1 MYICKKRIRN
11 IGRYVRNLRTGQQII
26 LSIAVNQIEPETL
39 QKIGFSDKL
48 EPGETVLP
56 SPIGSISDFNASGK
70 DIVHKDLDMETVY
83 SQIEWKWKQFRGRN
97 NTEEVSKIVDRS
109 YKRYPRTFIKPPS
122 IELCLAIDN
131 NGNLLVISPAFECK
145 QENEQALLH
154 VVNLFL
160 EIFNICEIR
169 NSNLESIIKSPVKRL
184 NWEILPK
191 GRQPWE
197 KLKVILDG
205 LRESAADRNKAVID
219 KRFESISIHNPDFVA
234 LGKAG
239 FSGYVVFGFLDKN
252 MFVLESN
259 QTNNATY
266 IFEDNWEH
274 LSALSKADI
283 LTENLHK
290 DRIIHRESW
299 FNEINRV
306 LH

>member
-11 IGRYVRNLRTGQQII
+11 IGRYVRNFRTGQQII
-26 LSIAVNQIEPETL
+26 LSIAVNQIESGTL

-56 SPIGSISDFNASGK
+56 SPMGPISDFNASGK
-70 DIVHKDLDMETVY
+70 DIVHKDQDMETAY
-83 SQIEWKWKQFRGRN
+83 RQSEWKWNEFRGRD
-97 NTEEVSKIVDRS
+97 NTVEMSKIVDVP
-109 YKRYPRTFIKPPS
+109 YKRYPRTFIRPPS
-122 IELCLAIDN
+122 IELRLATDN
-131 NGNLLVISPAFECK
+131 NGNLIVISPTLEYK
-145 QENEQALLH
+145 KENENALLH

-169 NSNLESIIKSPVKRL
+169 NNKLESIIKSPVKRL
-184 NWEILPK
+184 NWDILPK

-205 LRESAADRNKAVID
+205 LRESTAEGNKTVID
-219 KRFESISIHNPDFVA
+219 KRFESINIHNPDFVA

-239 FSGYVVFGFLDKN
+239 FSGYVVFGFLNKN
-252 MFVLESN
+252 LFVLESN

-274 LSALSKADI
+274 LSALSKAEI

-290 DRIIHRESW
+290 DRIIHREGW

>member
-1 MYICKKRIRN
+1 
-11 IGRYVRNLRTGQQII
+11 
-26 LSIAVNQIEPETL
+26 
-39 QKIGFSDKL
+39 
-48 EPGETVLP
+48 VLP
-56 SPIGSISDFNASGK
+56 SPIGPISDFNASGK
-70 DIVHKDLDMETVY
+70 DIVHKDQDMETVY
-83 SQIEWKWKQFRGRN
+83 RQSEWKWNEFRGRD
-97 NTEEVSKIVDRS
+97 NTVEMSKIVDVP

-122 IELCLAIDN
+122 IELRLSTDN
-131 NGNLLVISPAFECK
+131 NGNLLVISPTLEYK
-145 QENEQALLH
+145 KENENVLLH

-169 NSNLESIIKSPVKRL
+169 NNKLESIIKSPVKRL

-197 KLKVILDG
+197 KLKVILDEF
-205 LRESAADRNKAVID
+205 RESTAEGNKAVID
-219 KRFESISIHNPDFVA
+219 KRFESINIHNPDFVA

-239 FSGYVVFGFLDKN
+239 FSGYVVFGFSDKN
-252 MFVLESN
+252 LFMLESN

-274 LSALSKADI
+274 LSALSKAEI
-283 LTENLHK
+283 LSKNLHK
-290 DRIIHRESW
+290 DRIIHREGW

>member
-11 IGRYVRNLRTGQQII
+11 IGRYVRNFRTGQQII
-26 LSIAVNQIEPETL
+26 LSIAVNQIEPGTL

-56 SPIGSISDFNASGK
+56 SPIGPISDFNASGK
-70 DIVHKDLDMETVY
+70 DIVHKDQDMETVY
-83 SQIEWKWKQFRGRN
+83 RQSEWKWSEFRGRD
-97 NTEEVSKIVDRS
+97 NTVEMSKIVDVP
-109 YKRYPRTFIKPPS
+109 YKRYPRTFIRPPS
-122 IELCLAIDN
+122 IELLLAADN
-131 NGNLLVISPAFECK
+131 NGNLLVISPKLEYEK
-145 QENEQALLH
+145 ENENALLH

-169 NSNLESIIKSPVKRL
+169 NNKLESIIKSPVKRL

-197 KLKVILDG
+197 KLKVIFDG
-205 LRESAADRNKAVID
+205 LRESTAEGNKAVID
-219 KRFESISIHNPDFVA
+219 KRFESINIHNPDFVA

-239 FSGYVVFGFLDKN
+239 FSGYVVFGFLNKN
-252 MFVLESN
+252 LFVLESN

-274 LSALSKADI
+274 LSALSKAEI

-290 DRIIHRESW
+290 DRIIHREGW

>member
-11 IGRYVRNLRTGQQII
+11 IGRYVRNFRTGQQII
-26 LSIAVNQIEPETL
+26 LSIVVNQIEPGTL

-56 SPIGSISDFNASGK
+56 SPIGPISDFNASGK
-70 DIVHKDLDMETVY
+70 DIVHKDQDMETVY

-122 IELCLAIDN
+122 VELCLATDN
-131 NGNLLVISPAFECK
+131 NGNLLVISPAFEYK

-197 KLKVILDG
+197 KLKVILDEI
-205 LRESAADRNKAVID
+205 RASATDGNKAVVD
-219 KRFESISIHNPDFVA
+219 KRFESINIHNPDFVA

-239 FSGYVVFGFLDKN
+239 FSGYVVFGFPDKSLY
-252 MFVLESN
+252 VLESN

-266 IFEDNWEH
+266 IFEDNWES
-274 LSALSKADI
+274 LSALSKAEI
-283 LTENLHK
+283 LTANLHK
-290 DRIIHRESW
+290 D
-299 FNEINRV
+299 
-306 LH
+306 

>member
-11 IGRYVRNLRTGQQII
+11 IGRYVRNFRTGQQII
-26 LSIAVNQIEPETL
+26 LSIAVNQIEPGIL

-56 SPIGSISDFNASGK
+56 SPIGPISDFNASGK
-70 DIVHKDLDMETVY
+70 DIVHKDQDMETVY
-83 SQIEWKWKQFRGRN
+83 RQSEWKWNEFRGRD
-97 NTEEVSKIVDRS
+97 NTVEMSKIVDVP

-122 IELCLAIDN
+122 IELRLSTDN
-131 NGNLLVISPAFECK
+131 NGNLLVISPTLEYK
-145 QENEQALLH
+145 KENENVLLH

-169 NSNLESIIKSPVKRL
+169 NNKLESIIKSPVKRL

-197 KLKVILDG
+197 KLKVILDEF
-205 LRESAADRNKAVID
+205 RESTAEGNKAVID
-219 KRFESISIHNPDFVA
+219 KRFESINIHNPDFVA

-239 FSGYVVFGFLDKN
+239 FSGYVVFGFSDKN
-252 MFVLESN
+252 LFMLESN

-274 LSALSKADI
+274 LSALSKAEI
-283 LTENLHK
+283 LSKNLHK
-290 DRIIHRESW
+290 DRIIHREGW